1 MQELEQL
8 RARKSILVG
17 NYLNI
22 ELDKS
27 KDKTDILHYIKKKTS
42 AHQKSYK

>member
-17 NYLNI
+17 NYLDI
-22 ELDKS
+22 ELDKLK
-27 KDKTDILHYIKKKTS
+27 KDKTDIFLSIR
-42 AHQKSYK
+42 KSYK